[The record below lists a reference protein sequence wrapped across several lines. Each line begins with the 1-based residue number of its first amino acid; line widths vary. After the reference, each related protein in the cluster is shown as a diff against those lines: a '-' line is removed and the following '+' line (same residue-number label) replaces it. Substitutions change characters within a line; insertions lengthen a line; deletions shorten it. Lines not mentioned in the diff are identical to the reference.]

1 MKPAPPIAVE
11 IVVLDP
17 TWLQALPRARAIVRR
32 AASAALGASGRRLP
46 KAGAQI
52 VVALADDA
60 ELRRLNRAHRNT
72 DKPTNVLSYP
82 ADEPPARGAPLIL
95 GDIAL
100 ARATVLREARA
111 QGKRPAD
118 HLAHLVVHGTLHL
131 LGYDH
136 QEDGEAERME
146 ALEARVL
153 AGLGIADPYAAWGG
167 GYFSRMSRIS
177 RSCVRARSK

>member
-1 MKPAPPIAVE
+1 MKPAPPVAVE
-11 IVVLDP
+11 IVVLDAA
-17 TWLQALPRARAIVRR
+17 WLQTLPRARAIVRR
-32 AASAALGASGRRLP
+32 AVRAALAGSGQRLP
-46 KAGAQI
+46 RAGAQV
-52 VVALADDA
+52 VVALAGDG

-82 ADEPPARGAPLIL
+82 ADAPRVRGGPLVL

-118 HLAHLVVHGTLHL
+118 HLVHLVVHGTLHL

-136 QEDGEAERME
+136 EADTDAECME
-146 ALEARVL
+146 ALETRIL
-153 AGLGIADPYAAWGG
+153 ADEGIADPYAA
-167 GYFSRMSRIS
+167 
-177 RSCVRARSK
+177 